1 VKEIKGDA
9 KTIREILKDQRYSID
24 FYQREYR
31 WQEKQA
37 EELIEDLTEQFL
49 NSYTAGDD
57 REKVVNYEHYFLGSI
72 IFSRRGNDTFI
83 VDGQQRLTTLTL
95 LLILLHRRQGDRP
108 DRVKLEDLI
117 YSEKYGKRSFNVAVP
132 ERGIV
137 MEAIFKG
144 EVPEVTDASESVQ
157 TIAARYQDLEELF
170 PEEIN
175 DEALP
180 FFCDWLIDN
189 VHLVEIIAST
199 DEDAYTIFET
209 MNDRGLSLTP
219 LDMLKGFLL
228 ANIKDSDKRNEAAK
242 TWRSRIES
250 LRKLGKEEDSDAVK
264 IWLRARHSQS
274 VRDRTKGAENRD
286 FERIGTEFHRWV
298 GDNAK
303 PLNLTTSEDVFRFVH
318 DEFAFYTRKYEEI
331 RKASEKP
338 VTGLEPVYHV
348 ACYRFTLQYP
358 LFLAPLRMTDDPET
372 IRRKVRAVAI
382 FLDILLARRAVN
394 FLSMTFSAL
403 AYTMFNIMKEIR
415 NKSLGDLVSFLH
427 SKLEEQGCDF
437 NGTKDGS
444 RAGLARFGLNQWSK
458 RFIKVLLARMT
469 AYVEQESGTASS
481 VAAYLV
487 GGKGRFEIE
496 HIWANHPERHADEFQ
511 SSAEFAEQRDRFGG
525 LLLLPK
531 SFNASYG
538 DLPFSDSSDPKK
550 AKLTHYLTQNLLARS
565 LHPQCYDH
573 NPGFKKFIE
582 TSELPFQPH
591 SEFRKQDLDER
602 SKLYREIAERIW
614 NPDLLLAEAEQ

>member
-1 VKEIKGDA
+1 MKEIKAVA

-24 FYQREYR
+24 YYQREYR
-31 WQEKQA
+31 WQQKQV
-37 EELIEDLTEQFL
+37 EELMEDLTEQFL
-49 NSYTAGDD
+49 NSYSSGDI
-57 REKVVNYEHYFLGSI
+57 REMVQHYEHYFLGSI
-72 IFSRRGNDTFI
+72 IFSRRENEMYI

-95 LLILLHRRQGDRP
+95 LLILLHRRQGERA

-117 YSEKYGKRSFNVAVP
+117 YAERYGKRSFNIAVP
-132 ERGIV
+132 ERGIA

-144 EVPEVTDASESVQ
+144 ETPEVSDASESVQ
-157 TIAARYQDLEELF
+157 TIAARYQDLEELL

-189 VHLVEIIAST
+189 VHLVEITAST

-228 ANIKDSDKRNEAAK
+228 ANIKDIDKRNEAAK
-242 TWRSRIES
+242 TWRNRIES
-250 LRKLGKEEDSDAVK
+250 LRKLGKDEDSDSVK

-274 VRDRTKGAENRD
+274 VRERHRGAENKD
-286 FERIGTEFHRWV
+286 FERIGTEFHRWI
-298 GDNAK
+298 GDNVK
-303 PLNLTTSEDVFRFVH
+303 SLKLTTSDAVFRFVH
-318 DEFAFYTRKYEEI
+318 DEFAFYTRRYEEI
-331 RKASEKP
+331 RKASENP
-338 VTGLEPVYHV
+338 VAGLEPVFHV
-348 ACYRFTLQYP
+348 ACFRFTLQYP
-358 LFLAPLRMTDDPET
+358 LLLAPLRMTDDADT

-394 FLSMTFSAL
+394 YLSMTFSAMSYATFL
-403 AYTMFNIMKEIR
+403 VMKDIR
-415 NKSLGDLVSFLH
+415 DKSLGDLVAILRT
-427 SKLEEQGCDF
+427 KLDEQGCDF

-444 RAGLARFGLNQWSK
+444 RSGLKRFGLNQWSK
-458 RFIKVLLARMT
+458 RYIKVLLARMT
-469 AYVEQESGTASS
+469 SYVEHESGTPSS
-481 VAAYLV
+481 MTTYLA

-496 HIWANHPERHADEFQ
+496 HIWANHPERHADEF
-511 SSAEFAEQRDRFGG
+511 SSPAEFAEQRDRFGG

-538 DLPFSDSSDPKK
+538 DLPYAKPKK
-550 AKLTHYLTQNLLARS
+550 PKEAKLTHYLTQNLLARS

-573 NPGFKKFIE
+573 HPGFNQFIKA
-582 TSELPFQPH
+582 SGIPFQSH
-591 SEFRKQDLDER
+591 NEFKKEDLNER
-602 SKLYREIAERIW
+602 TKLYQAIAEQIW
-614 NPDLLLAEAEQ
+614 NPDLLLAEVEQ